1 MKLRVTGSIDPNSAR
16 IEVVDGVP
24 VPSVM
29 SAKAISEDP
38 PFEVDVV
45 IELREGRMVAT
56 SVTCS
61 TGEAGN
67 VSTEI
72 LRQIP
77 VAQIVTSGVL
87 SAVGMLPLAGTDLAA
102 LRRAG
107 PTHETLG
114 AVAAVYRLAY
124 LTSGRPTAYVRET
137 FGVSKSTASRW
148 VQLARAKGFLGAA
161 SPRRAGEHQG
171 GKS

>member
-1 MKLRVTGSIDPNSAR
+1 MKLRVTGAIDPNSVSF
-16 IEVVDGVP
+16 ELVDGVQ
-24 VPSVM
+24 VPSAIT
-29 SAKAISEDP
+29 AKAVSEDP
-38 PFEVDVV
+38 PFEVLVR
-45 IELREGRMVAT
+45 IEPREGRMVAT
-56 SVTCS
+56 KVTCS
-61 TGEAGN
+61 AGEASH

-77 VAQIVTSGVL
+77 VAEIVTSGVL
-87 SAVGMLPLAGTDLAA
+87 SAIGMLTLAGTDIAA
-102 LRRAG
+102 LRTAG
-107 PTHETLG
+107 PTDATLG

-137 FGVSKSTASRW
+137 FRVSKSTASRW

-161 SPRRAGEHQG
+161 SPRRAGELEG